1 VNIIKTHLG
10 GKIRYIRL
18 DGETSL
24 GRPFD
29 EYIAAKGIKAE
40 RTAPDTAAQNSGS
53 ERSGR
58 VIVTKA
64 RAIRI
69 NAQLPSNMWPEAVKA
84 AAYI

>member
-10 GKIRYIRL
+10 GKIRYICL
-18 DGETSL
+18 NGETSL

-40 RTAPDTAAQNSGS
+40 RTAPDIVAQNSGS
-53 ERSGR
+53 KRSRR

-69 NAQLPSNMWPEAVKA
+69 NAQLLLN
-84 AAYI
+84 I